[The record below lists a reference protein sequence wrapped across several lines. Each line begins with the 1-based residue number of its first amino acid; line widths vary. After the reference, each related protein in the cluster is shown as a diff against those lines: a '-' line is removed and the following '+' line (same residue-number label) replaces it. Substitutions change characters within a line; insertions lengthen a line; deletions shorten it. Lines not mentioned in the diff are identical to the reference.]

1 MNKNNL
7 INECFRIIVPALIV
21 GISSEVKFNVITGG
35 FIIAMSVLLMELF
48 LYCFENINRVRF
60 VLCCAAV
67 SPTIRYI
74 SEISSGGDTAAT
86 LTEIM
91 PDAIF
96 FIVYASAY
104 NLFYSKIFTEG
115 KTVRNFPITVF
126 FSDTIGNLAELVF
139 RSLVLHTHFIIV
151 ADIGLI
157 LAVALLRTLI
167 VQLIIL
173 IIENYSNI
181 LLRHEMDEEF
191 KRLIVQT
198 SKLEGELYIIEK
210 NIAEMEDVMKQAY
223 SLYRNLEADEN
234 VPAHFKKEALS
245 LARLIHEI
253 KGDYKGVAEVLRTQF
268 MYEFDNNGMKISDIL
283 NIEKKDV
290 ETLMQS
296 KETNADIYVKVYNDF
311 YVKPYFEMF
320 SVIRNLLVNAAEAID
335 GMKNS
340 DVLGSS
346 DAEAGSRRCKI
357 RLIVKKTED
366 EYNIEVCDDGP
377 GMAAETV
384 ESIFLDG
391 FSTKFDES
399 SGNIQRGLGLPL
411 VKHYTDEIFHGQLQ
425 VESEEGKFT
434 RFLIRIPQE
443 TVLEWEKGYT
453 DEVLHS

>member
-1 MNKNNL
+1 
-7 INECFRIIVPALIV
+7 
-21 GISSEVKFNVITGG
+21 
-35 FIIAMSVLLMELF
+35 
-48 LYCFENINRVRF
+48 
-60 VLCCAAV
+60 
-67 SPTIRYI
+67 
-74 SEISSGGDTAAT
+74 
-86 LTEIM
+86 
-91 PDAIF
+91 
-96 FIVYASAY
+96 
-104 NLFYSKIFTEG
+104 
-115 KTVRNFPITVF
+115 
-126 FSDTIGNLAELVF
+126 
-139 RSLVLHTHFIIV
+139 
-151 ADIGLI
+151 
-157 LAVALLRTLI
+157 
-167 VQLIIL
+167 
-173 IIENYSNI
+173 
-181 LLRHEMDEEF
+181 
-191 KRLIVQT
+191 
-198 SKLEGELYIIEK
+198 
-210 NIAEMEDVMKQAY
+210 
-223 SLYRNLEADEN
+223 
-234 VPAHFKKEALS
+234 
-245 LARLIHEI
+245 
-253 KGDYKGVAEVLRTQF
+253 

-366 EYNIEVCDDGP
+366 EYNIEVCDDGS